1 MYDRYLVKDGSL
13 RNEVK
18 DGKIVGFA
26 FDVHIGDYR
35 GPFVS
40 LIRGYY
46 VNVDGVEYPMD
57 VQTFEIN
64 GKGPRTYDQLKLC
77 AWEHWDYDDWATI
90 HVACEGGLAKGPHQ
104 LTIMQGIM
112 MQYGWADHDQ
122 EWIDNPPD
130 PREMGGKQEEP
141 YVFDLVVE

>member
-13 RNEVK
+13 RNEEK

-64 GKGPRTYDQLKLC
+64 GKGPRTYDLLKL
-77 AWEHWDYDDWATI
+77 
-90 HVACEGGLAKGPHQ
+90 
-104 LTIMQGIM
+104 
-112 MQYGWADHDQ
+112 
-122 EWIDNPPD
+122 
-130 PREMGGKQEEP
+130 
-141 YVFDLVVE
+141 